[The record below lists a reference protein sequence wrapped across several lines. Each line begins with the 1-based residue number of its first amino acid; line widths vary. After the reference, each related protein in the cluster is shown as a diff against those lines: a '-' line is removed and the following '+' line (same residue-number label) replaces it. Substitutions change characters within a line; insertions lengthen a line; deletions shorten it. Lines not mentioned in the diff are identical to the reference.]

1 MPRAYHFMVLVA
13 GLACPQ
19 LVAASPP
26 AVSAPTAQQPKVA
39 DFQGEVASRDTTRV
53 ADWVVAT
60 GDNGERPFVI
70 IDKINARVYLFDMH
84 AQLRGAAAALLGLGL
99 GDDGVSGIGQRK
111 LSTISPKERTTP
123 AGRFIASLG
132 NDYTQ
137 DILWVDY
144 DLALSLHRVIT
155 GNVKDRRHQRLAT
168 STPLD
173 NRISYGCINVP
184 VDFYDK
190 LVMPAF
196 NGTTGVV
203 YILPETK
210 MIEEVFAMGISQRRS
225 SQKILF
231 QPPHRSSHQSIAMAD
246 SDQIRT
252 PAGKR
257 LVSNYG
263 HISVFSAG
271 VRASSMSTLK

>member
-1 MPRAYHFMVLVA
+1 MPRIYYFMMLAV

-26 AVSAPTAQQPKVA
+26 AISAPTAQPPKVA
-39 DFQGEVASRDTTRV
+39 DFQGETVSRDAKRV

-84 AQLRGAAAALLGLGL
+84 AQFRGAAAALLGLGL
-99 GDDGVSGIGQRK
+99 GDDGISGIGQRK
-111 LSTISPKERTTP
+111 LSTISPRERTTP

-155 GNVKDRRHQRLAT
+155 GNAKDRRRQRLAS

-190 LVMPAF
+190 LIMPAF

-203 YILPETK
+203 YILPETR
-210 MIEEVFAMGISQRRS
+210 MIEEVFAMGKSQR
-225 SQKILF
+225 
-231 QPPHRSSHQSIAMAD
+231 
-246 SDQIRT
+246 
-252 PAGKR
+252 
-257 LVSNYG
+257 
-263 HISVFSAG
+263 
-271 VRASSMSTLK
+271 